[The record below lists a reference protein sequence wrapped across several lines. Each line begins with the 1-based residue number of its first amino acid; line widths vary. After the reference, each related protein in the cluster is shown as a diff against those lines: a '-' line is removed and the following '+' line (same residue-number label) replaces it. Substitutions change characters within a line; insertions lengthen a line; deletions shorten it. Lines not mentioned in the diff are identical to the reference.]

1 MTVNDV
7 TSKVRIILN
16 EAGEEESLHLLSED
30 TLKLAQYIESVI
42 PDAINHVISVSP
54 IQHINTTRGNN
65 ITTAN
70 GEGYS
75 ILVLPSD
82 FLRIAAI
89 KFSNWKR
96 AVSVVMP
103 FNSEE
108 YKIQH
113 NTITRSGANKP
124 SCVFA
129 YNSSGSIIECF
140 PTGPLE
146 YFQYV
151 KSAYSESDKGLGLA
165 KEELLPAICYMCA
178 SLVYNIFE
186 NPNTA
191 ERMKAV
197 AIELIP
203 KE

>member
-1 MTVNDV
+1 MKISDII
-7 TSKVRIILN
+7 SKVRVILN

-30 TLKLAQYIESVI
+30 TVKLTQYIESVI
-42 PDAINHVISVSP
+42 PDAINLVIIISP
-54 IQHINTTRGNN
+54 ISHINTTKGSN
-65 ITTAN
+65 TLVN
-70 GEGYS
+70 GDGCS
-75 ILVLPSD
+75 VLSLPAD
-82 FLRIAAI
+82 FLRMAAI
-89 KFSNWKR
+89 KLSNWKR
-96 AVSVVMP
+96 SVSVVMP

-113 NTITRSGANKP
+113 NVITRSGVNKP

-140 PTGPLE
+140 PSGSLE
-146 YFQYV
+146 YFHYV
-151 KSAYSESDKGLGLA
+151 KSAYSENDKGLGLI
-165 KEELLPAICYMCA
+165 KDELFPSVCYMCA

-186 NPNTA
+186 NSNSGD
-191 ERMKAV
+191 RMKAI